1 MNHRI
6 LKNLYEATEEALQ
19 YGVGLLALPDQ
30 EPAPFI
36 HVHYRDWSREKLE
49 IVRESFR
56 GGLVLTFSCQAEG
69 TRDLHVSTRE
79 RIGIQAKQD
88 GHTSVLRAPAWNA
101 RLAGIDEQVVRRFEA
116 DRRRIGGFLLLMQ
129 TPEWEFLAA
138 VDEAGNRSAVGPI
151 GRRSMPMPPTAPVN
165 DS

>member
-6 LKNLYEATEEALQ
+6 LKTLYDATEEDLL

-56 GGLVLTFSCQAEG
+56 GGLVLTFSRA
-69 TRDLHVSTRE
+69 
-79 RIGIQAKQD
+79 A
-88 GHTSVLRAPAWNA
+88 SVR
-101 RLAGIDEQVVRRFEA
+101 
-116 DRRRIGGFLLLMQ
+116 
-129 TPEWEFLAA
+129 T
-138 VDEAGNRSAVGPI
+138 
-151 GRRSMPMPPTAPVN
+151 
-165 DS
+165 